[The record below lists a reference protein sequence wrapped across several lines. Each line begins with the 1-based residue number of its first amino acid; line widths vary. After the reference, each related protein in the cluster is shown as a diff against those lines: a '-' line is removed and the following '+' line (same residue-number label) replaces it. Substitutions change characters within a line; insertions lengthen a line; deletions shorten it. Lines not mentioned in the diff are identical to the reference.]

1 METVINMAKVPTL
14 EHLTLLAV
22 NFLQYEATL
31 LDERK
36 FEEWSELFDDAG
48 TYWAPTTYDQASPLT
63 QVSIFYDDKR
73 MMAQRINRLRHER
86 IHVQSPY
93 SRTMHMVSNV
103 RVMSGID
110 EAGHFSVGS
119 NFIMVEYQPAVPEGR
134 QRMFAGFY
142 SHELSFDGGAEE
154 SLRIRRKKAT
164 LLNCDSTFSPL
175 ALYF

>member
-1 METVINMAKVPTL
+1 MTNVPTV
-14 EHLTLLAV
+14 EHLTVLAA
-22 NFLQYEATL
+22 NFIHFETTL

-36 FEEWSELFDDAG
+36 FEEWSDLFDEAG
-48 TYWAPTTYDQASPLT
+48 TYWAPTAYDQASPLT
-63 QVSIFYDDKR
+63 QVSIFYDDKQ

-93 SRTMHMVSNV
+93 SRTMHMLNNIRVS
-103 RVMSGID
+103 SGIS
-110 EAGHFSVGS
+110 EEGYFSAHS
-119 NFIMVEYQPAVPEGR
+119 NFLMVEYQPAVPEGM

-142 SHELSFDGGAEE
+142 QHELRLEAGAGEL
-154 SLRIRRKKAT
+154 LRIRRKKAT